1 MATEIVMNP
10 EVLYYPKEA
19 ILEAVEK
26 FETPFFLYSEKRI
39 RDNCRRFRGAFV
51 EAGFKDFWPL
61 YAVKANSNPDVLRVM
76 IDEGFEMDAS
86 SRSEAWIAQKLG
98 VGGMYTANYTTADT
112 LAYARDCGFVLNLDD
127 VSNIPMLKAI
137 GVPEFVSF
145 RINPGMGDAVYD
157 SCILA
162 GPDAKYGIPFE
173 KVADAYAEA
182 AKLGVK
188 RFGIHMMTG
197 SNVPIE
203 EEKYF
208 SEIMG
213 RLLDTVHEVKLKTG
227 IEIEIL
233 NMGGG
238 FGVPYEPDKVSLDLE
253 KVALGLRQVMDQKCS
268 TLGLKEPQLMAEPGR
283 YIMADAGWLVSK
295 VTVIK
300 NSYKKFVGIDAASN
314 DMPRPSIY
322 GAYHHIS
329 ILSDG
334 AAEIFSVVGD
344 ICENNDQFAKDRML
358 PRCAVGDTV
367 LIHNCGAH
375 AYSMGHNYNGKLRH
389 AEYMLDL
396 EGRLIKIRDE
406 ETIEGLYRGTNV

>member
-1 MATEIVMNP
+1 
-10 EVLYYPKEA
+10 
-19 ILEAVEK
+19 
-26 FETPFFLYSEKRI
+26 
-39 RDNCRRFRGAFV
+39 
-51 EAGFKDFWPL
+51 
-61 YAVKANSNPDVLRVM
+61 
-76 IDEGFEMDAS
+76 
-86 SRSEAWIAQKLG
+86 
-98 VGGMYTANYTTADT
+98 
-112 LAYARDCGFVLNLDD
+112 
-127 VSNIPMLKAI
+127 
-137 GVPEFVSF
+137 
-145 RINPGMGDAVYD
+145 
-157 SCILA
+157 
-162 GPDAKYGIPFE
+162 
-173 KVADAYAEA
+173 
-182 AKLGVK
+182 
-188 RFGIHMMTG
+188 
-197 SNVPIE
+197 
-203 EEKYF
+203 
-208 SEIMG
+208 
-213 RLLDTVHEVKLKTG
+213 
-227 IEIEIL
+227 
-233 NMGGG
+233 
-238 FGVPYEPDKVSLDLE
+238 
-253 KVALGLRQVMDQKCS
+253 VMDQKCS